1 MTLSSYEILI
11 EHIGHKIVCFS
22 HEKPDD
28 GTWPGCK
35 SVSIEC
41 TDCDKILY
49 FRARTNTCY
58 TGEGPFAEKY
68 KTSYTLSSPYP
79 WPAYSIGVGGKHKK
93 HKKHHNKPQAGII
106 PSGSIPGWFAGP
118 KKKWKGKGKSYFSN
132 VYTESEEE
140 E

>member
-1 MTLSSYEILI
+1 MIVSDYEILI
-11 EHIGHKIVCFS
+11 EHIGHKIVCLS
-22 HEKPDD
+22 HERPDD

-35 SVSIEC
+35 SISIEC
-41 TDCDKILY
+41 TDCDKVLY
-49 FRARTNTCY
+49 FRARANSCY
-58 TGEGPFAEKY
+58 KGEGPFAEKY
-68 KTSYTLSSPYP
+68 KISLSPLSGTSHGTMAGTYLS
-79 WPAYSIGVGGKHKK
+79 KK
-93 HKKHHNKPQAGII
+93 KKWKHHNNPQAGII